1 LSDVSSPPPA
11 TRITEATALA
21 AAERREALS
30 AGHDARR
37 RQGTRRRRHAMPTRN
52 AHAEWNGSI
61 GEGGGTMALGS
72 GAFEGPYSFKSRMED
87 GAGTNPEEL
96 IGAAHAGC
104 FSMAL
109 SVVLGAGGHDPESI
123 KTDAKVHFV
132 KEGDGFTIKGIDLT
146 TRGRVPGL
154 DNDGFVEA
162 AQAAKENCPVS
173 KALTGTEITLDAA
186 LEG

>member
-1 LSDVSSPPPA
+1 
-11 TRITEATALA
+11 
-21 AAERREALS
+21 
-30 AGHDARR
+30 
-37 RQGTRRRRHAMPTRN
+37 MPTRN

-61 GEGGGTMALGS
+61 GEGSGKMMFGS
-72 GAFEGPYSFKSRMED
+72 GAFEGRYSYKSRMEE
-87 GAGTNPEEL
+87 GPGTNPEEL

-109 SVVLGAGGHDPESI
+109 SVVLGAGGHEPESI

-132 KEGDGFTIKGIDLT
+132 KEGEGFVIKSIELT

-173 KALTGTEITLDAA
+173 QALTGVEISLDAA